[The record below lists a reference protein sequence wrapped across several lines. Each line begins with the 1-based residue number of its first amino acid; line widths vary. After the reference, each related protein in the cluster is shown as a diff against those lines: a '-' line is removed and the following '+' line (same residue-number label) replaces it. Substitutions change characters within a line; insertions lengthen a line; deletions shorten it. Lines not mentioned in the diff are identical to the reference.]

1 MARPSAVQHALEIE
15 DWAFWSPESRVPAQW
30 REHWDQPDARP
41 GDAPVPDGAI
51 PAMHRRRMSALSK
64 LAVQVAL
71 EASREAAADFLV
83 FASQHGELRRTC
95 ELLANIVAGVEL
107 SPAAFSQSVHNT
119 SAGLYTIVGK
129 SHAAASSVA
138 AGANTF
144 PYGWL
149 EAEAFLVEARGRRA
163 LLVAYDDAL
172 PSEYRAYS
180 NQVQCT
186 YGAAFMLRLASRGGL
201 TLETADPGPRDETL
215 PLAPS
220 FAAWWGSPEPSLRLT
235 ADGQGWVWTRRAE

>member
-1 MARPSAVQHALEIE
+1 VQHHLEIE
-15 DWAFWSPESRVPAQW
+15 DWAFWSPESRVPMQW
-30 REHWDQPDARP
+30 REHWEQPGARPHEADVP
-41 GDAPVPDGAI
+41 GDAI
-51 PAMHRRRMSALSK
+51 PATHRRRMSALSK

-71 EASREAAADFLV
+71 EASHGAAADFLV
-83 FASQHGELRRTC
+83 FASQHGELNRTR

-119 SAGLYTIVGK
+119 SAGLYTIIGK
-129 SHAAASSVA
+129 SHAPASSVA

-149 EAEAFLVEARGRRA
+149 EAEAFLVESRGRRA

-172 PSEYRAYS
+172 PPEYRAYS
-180 NQVQCT
+180 GQLQCT

-201 TLETADPGPRDETL
+201 TLQTAEPGPRDEAL

-220 FAAWWGSPEPSLRLT
+220 FAAWWTSTEPSLRLT
-235 ADGQGWVWTRRAE
+235 ADGQGWVWSRRAE